1 MITNQSVLGNS
12 GTHVVNTRTVA
23 HSSTNPASS
32 SLCTSTQTAEW
43 ENSTVP
49 IPINPFQ
56 EEAGP
61 TFEAVGT
68 PVDIF
73 SRLFPDTLISHI
85 VVEMNRYAEQEM
97 GSEAYAHWE
106 PTEIPELK
114 AFFGFAI
121 LMGLVHMPEVKY
133 YWRVDQYFHYEPI
146 ASRISQN
153 RFRSRSRYLH
163 FKDNSK
169 APARGQ
175 SMHDRHGKVRPI
187 IEQIGS
193 ALASSYI
200 PGRDIVVDEAMIPFK
215 GRSSLKQYMP
225 MKPVKRGLKVWCLAE
240 SKTSYVHKFEVYTGK
255 NDMGHVPEEKALGAQ
270 VVLSLTS
277 HLQGKKL
284 SLIL

>member
-1 MITNQSVLGNS
+1 
-12 GTHVVNTRTVA
+12 
-23 HSSTNPASS
+23 
-32 SLCTSTQTAEW
+32 
-43 ENSTVP
+43 
-49 IPINPFQ
+49 
-56 EEAGP
+56 
-61 TFEAVGT
+61 
-68 PVDIF
+68 
-73 SRLFPDTLISHI
+73 
-85 VVEMNRYAEQEM
+85 
-97 GSEAYAHWE
+97 
-106 PTEIPELK
+106 
-114 AFFGFAI
+114 
-121 LMGLVHMPEVKY
+121 MGLVHMPEVKY

-284 SLIL
+284 SLILWYFFTSVHLFETLWERGIYACGTVLGFPAEVKAPAKGSQKRALQLVGLQNSLATCTYKLEQLIGFVCI